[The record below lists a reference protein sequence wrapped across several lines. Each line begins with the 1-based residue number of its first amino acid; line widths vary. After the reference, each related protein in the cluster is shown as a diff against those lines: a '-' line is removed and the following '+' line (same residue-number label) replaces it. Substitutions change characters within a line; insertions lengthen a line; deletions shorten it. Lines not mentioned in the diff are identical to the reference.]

1 MQEIDASLSG
11 QFKIGGDLTIN
22 RLGYGAMRI
31 TGPGFYGEPEDR
43 YEALRVLKR
52 APELGINFIDTADCY
67 GPFVSEELIAEA
79 LYPYRKDMIIATK
92 GGLVRPG
99 LTDGQWPIIG
109 DPAYLGQAV
118 RMSMRRLKV
127 EQIDLWQLH
136 RVDPKVPESEQ
147 FGFIRDMIDSGLIR
161 HAGLSQVTVAQIK
174 EAQKYFPVATVQ
186 NMYNLV
192 TRDDEDVLDYCEENN
207 IGFIPWF
214 PLASGE
220 LAKSGGIIDTIAR
233 AKGVTPGQIAL
244 AWMLKRSPVM
254 LPIPGTSKVAHLEE
268 NIAGAAV
275 VLSDEEFKLLD
286 DASPRA

>member
-1 MQEIDASLSG
+1 MTTIHASASG
-11 QFKIGGDLTIN
+11 TFDIGGDLTIN

-43 YEALRVLKR
+43 DEALRVLKR
-52 APELGINFIDTADCY
+52 TADLGINFIDTADCY

-79 LYPYRKDMIIATK
+79 LHPYKKDLVIATK

-99 LTDGQWPIIG
+99 LTEGQWPIIG

-118 RMSMRRLKV
+118 RMSLRRLKV
-127 EQIDLWQLH
+127 ERIDLWQLH
-136 RVDPKVPESEQ
+136 RVDPKVPDAEQ
-147 FGFIRDMIDSGLIR
+147 FGFIKDMIDQGFIR
-161 HAGLSQVTVAQIK
+161 HAGLSQVSVEQIK

-192 TRDDEDVLDYCEENN
+192 TRTDEDVLDYCEAQG

-214 PLASGE
+214 PLASGGLAQPGGVVDT
-220 LAKSGGIIDTIAR
+220 LAK
-233 AKGVTPGQIAL
+233 AKDATPSQIAL

-254 LPIPGTSKVAHLEE
+254 IPIPGTSRVKHLEE
-268 NIAGAAV
+268 NVAGV
-275 VLSDEEFKLLD
+275 NVTLSDEEFAALD
-286 DASPRA
+286 AASPRP

>member
-1 MQEIDASLSG
+1 MTTIHASAAG
-11 QFKIGGDLTIN
+11 TFDIGGDLRIN

-43 YEALRVLKR
+43 DEALRVLKR
-52 APELGINFIDTADCY
+52 TTELGINFIDTADCY

-79 LYPYRKDMIIATK
+79 LHPYKTDLVIATK

-99 LTDGQWPIIG
+99 LTEGQWPIIG

-118 RMSMRRLKV
+118 RMSLRRLKV
-127 EQIDLWQLH
+127 ERIDLWQLH
-136 RVDPKVPESEQ
+136 RVDPKVPEADQ
-147 FGFIRDMIDSGLIR
+147 FGFIKDMIDQGFIR
-161 HAGLSQVTVAQIK
+161 HAGLSQVTVEQIK

-192 TRDDEDVLDYCEENN
+192 TRADEDVLDYCEAQG

-214 PLASGE
+214 PLASGGLAQPGGVVDT
-220 LAKSGGIIDTIAR
+220 LAK
-233 AKGVTPGQIAL
+233 AKGASPSQIAL

-254 LPIPGTSKVAHLEE
+254 IPIPGTSRVKHLEE
-268 NIAGAAV
+268 NVAGADV
-275 VLSDEEFKLLD
+275 TLSDEEFAALD
-286 DASPRA
+286 AASPRP

>member
-1 MQEIDASLSG
+1 MEKIDASFSG

-43 YEALRVLKR
+43 DEALRVLRR

-67 GPFVSEELIAEA
+67 GPFISEELIAEA
-79 LYPYRKDMIIATK
+79 LYPYRKDLIIATK

-136 RVDPKVPESEQ
+136 RVDPKVPEAEQ

-220 LAKSGGIIDTIAR
+220 LAKSGGIIDTIAK

-254 LPIPGTSKVAHLEE
+254 LPIPGTSQVAHLEE
-268 NIAGAAV
+268 NVAGAGV

-286 DASPRA
+286 AASPRP

>member
-1 MQEIDASLSG
+1 
-11 QFKIGGDLTIN
+11 
-22 RLGYGAMRI
+22 
-31 TGPGFYGEPEDR
+31 
-43 YEALRVLKR
+43 
-52 APELGINFIDTADCY
+52 
-67 GPFVSEELIAEA
+67 
-79 LYPYRKDMIIATK
+79 
-92 GGLVRPG
+92 
-99 LTDGQWPIIG
+99 
-109 DPAYLGQAV
+109 
-118 RMSMRRLKV
+118 MSMRRLKV

-136 RVDPKVPESEQ
+136 RVDPKVPEAEQ

-220 LAKSGGIIDTIAR
+220 LAKSGGIIDTIAK

-254 LPIPGTSKVAHLEE
+254 LPIPGTSQVAHLEE
-268 NIAGAAV
+268 NVAGAGV

-286 DASPRA
+286 AASPRP